1 MQNIYITGTGFWIPE
16 DGLTTNDEVV
26 NSYTLMLITITQKMQ
41 KQFLMDLWKLWLP
54 QAQSLLKKRLE
65 LKQGIY
71 MINIIV

>member
-26 NSYTLMLITITQKMQ
+26 NSYNTYVDTITQKMQ

-54 QAQSLLKKRLE
+54 QAQSLSL
-65 LKQGIY
+65 IH
-71 MINIIV
+71 I

>member
-26 NSYTLMLITITQKMQ
+26 NSYNTFVDNFNSENAEAISAGSL
-41 KQFLMDLWKLWLP
+41 KLYHI
-54 QAQSLLKKRLE
+54 QVQNLLKKHLG